1 MVLRRRGR
9 YVPLSVGR
17 RIAISGHSTT
27 TFNRRGSEVAMT
39 ARNTVPR
46 SRIMLTYDTRQPDQP
61 RKEKELPLRLL
72 VLGDLTGR
80 SWKPEPEPGAPP
92 AAKDEFEDR
101 KIHDLNGANL
111 DAVMAKMNIS
121 VQLQAITN
129 HVEKTA
135 APFDVT
141 IPIMSMA
148 SFEPGEVVSHVPS
161 TRRLLQIRK
170 LLLELQACVDNNK
183 QFRRL
188 VRELT
193 SPPRAALLEQLRI
206 PTAAEM
212 ADAPAPPAA
221 AASPPAK
228 PPTPPPPAPAPPP
241 PPAPAA

>member
-1 MVLRRRGR
+1 
-9 YVPLSVGR
+9 
-17 RIAISGHSTT
+17 
-27 TFNRRGSEVAMT
+27 MT
-39 ARNTVPR
+39 ARSTVPK

-72 VLGDLTGR
+72 VIGDLTGR
-80 SWKPEPEPGAPP
+80 QWKPEPPPGAPP

-121 VQLQAITN
+121 VQLQGITN
-129 HVEKTA
+129 HVDKAGA
-135 APFDVT
+135 AFDVT
-141 IPIMSMA
+141 LPITSMA
-148 SFEPGEVVSHVPS
+148 SFEPGEVVNHVPS
-161 TRRLLQIRK
+161 TQRLLHIRK

-193 SPPRAALLEQLRI
+193 SPPRAQLLEQLRQAFTKDMSAQLRI

-212 ADAPAPPAA
+212 ADAPAG
-221 AASPPAK
+221 AASSTAAQPPT
-228 PPTPPPPAPAPPP
+228 PTPPPPAPTPPAP
-241 PPAPAA
+241 PPAPAPAT